1 MVDSENAHM
10 LEAVIYITPVLIY
23 WALAHMILINSLDT
37 CRQSDGSFSGISTS
51 IMHETEKL
59 RKRTEY
65 GRNKSGQSRFCTM
78 WKGADLGWG
87 SCHWP
92 EAFRKNTS
100 FITALQG
107 NITFVK
113 LDV

>member
-10 LEAVIYITPVLIY
+10 LVAVTYIRPVLIY
-23 WALAHMILINSLDT
+23 WALAHVCLMDSLDT
-37 CRQSDGSFSGISTS
+37 YRQSDDSFSGISTS

-65 GRNKSGQSRFCTM
+65 DRNKSGQSRFCTM
-78 WKGADLGWG
+78 QKGSELGWG

-92 EAFRKNTS
+92 EAFRTSTS

-113 LDV
+113 LDI